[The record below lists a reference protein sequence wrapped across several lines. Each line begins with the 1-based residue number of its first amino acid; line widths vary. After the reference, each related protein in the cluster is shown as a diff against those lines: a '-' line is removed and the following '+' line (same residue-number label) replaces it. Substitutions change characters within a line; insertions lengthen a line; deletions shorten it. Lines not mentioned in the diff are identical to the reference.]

1 MLLLTA
7 SFGLRIGDT
16 LSLKVSFIERLK
28 LTEQKTLV
36 KKQFTSIPENL
47 FISLLT
53 LKQLKKLKSDD
64 KLFSISYA

>member
-1 MLLLTA
+1 M
-7 SFGLRIGDT
+7 GLRIGDT
-16 LSLKVSFIERLK
+16 LSLKISFIERLK